1 MSDDI
6 SLSEVKLP
14 NIETLKQLAVSESG
28 FVFDPTNGYSFSVNE
43 TGLNILQQL
52 QKEIPTD
59 EILQGIMEEYH
70 VTYRE
75 AERDVIEYI
84 GLLRKQ
90 LEGIPS

>member
-6 SLSEVKLP
+6 SLSEVNLP

-28 FVFDPTNGYSFSVNE
+28 FVFDPTSGYSFSVNE
-43 TGLNILQQL
+43 TGLSILQQL

-59 EILQGIMEEYH
+59 DILQSIIEEYH
-70 VTYRE
+70 VTLRE
-75 AERDVIEYI
+75 AERDIIEYI

-90 LEGIPS
+90 LEGTTT